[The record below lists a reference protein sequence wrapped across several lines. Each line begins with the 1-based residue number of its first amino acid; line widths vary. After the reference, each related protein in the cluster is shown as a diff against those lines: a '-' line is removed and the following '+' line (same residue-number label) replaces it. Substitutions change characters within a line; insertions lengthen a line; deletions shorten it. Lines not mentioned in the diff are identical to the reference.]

1 MIRDIDTNFVY
12 LSDQLPQR
20 FSDFFIR
27 FTRLLDEMEIPWGLV
42 PNTKDIWVRDFMP
55 IQLSDGSFLQYI
67 YTPDY
72 LQEKKYLSLQS
83 DPSVICQEMS
93 LKCKKVDA
101 VLDGGNITLCGDK
114 IVLTNKI
121 VAENHQ
127 EGNTL
132 EFLAY
137 LENVFGHEVIMIPWH
152 CLNPEDDDADYFGH
166 SDGFIHWCGGNKV
179 LMSNYRDL
187 DSDEAAEIR
196 KILESHGFEVI
207 EMLFDV
213 KSPESNWNWAYIN
226 YLQVG
231 RKIIM
236 PAFRISEDQD
246 ALNYVQSANPDCEVR
261 QISMRDIVNNGG
273 ALHCLT
279 WNVKK

>member
-179 LMSNYRDL
+179 LMSNYRAMTI
-187 DSDEAAEIR
+187 SWIAR
-196 KILESHGFEVI
+196 PS
-207 EMLFDV
+207 
-213 KSPESNWNWAYIN
+213 SPACSRNIPSVTMARLTVCSQADISIP
-226 YLQVG
+226 LCAG
-231 RKIIM
+231 ASS
-236 PAFRISEDQD
+236 AF
-246 ALNYVQSANPDCEVR
+246 SAPL
-261 QISMRDIVNNGG
+261 SPMR
-273 ALHCLT
+273 
-279 WNVKK
+279 